1 MELHEVERAVAVPGE
16 LFDDGLRLRGV
27 PLEPDLGQRLLEL
40 LVRIGVRVRVSVKL
54 RPRLSVRASFLSA
67 LASMSPLP
75 SLSTSMKPSRT
86 WSVGARV
93 REGLGL
99 GLGLANPRP

>member
-1 MELHEVERAVAVPGE
+1 LHEVLELHEVERAVAGLVE

-40 LVRIGVRVRVSVKL
+40 LVRVGVSVRVRVKL
-54 RPRLSVRASFLSA
+54 RLRPSVRAGCLSA

-86 WSVGARV
+86 W
-93 REGLGL
+93 
-99 GLGLANPRP
+99 